1 MLLSM
6 REAILASIGAEMT
19 RDPNVVVIGQDIGIF
34 GGPLKSTEG
43 LLDRFGPD
51 RILEMPI
58 CESGMTAMAVG
69 AALTGLRPI
78 VEIMFTDLLP
88 VATTSIVQVAAAF
101 RYMTDGLGIV
111 PMVIRARGG
120 DGPYRAHP
128 QNYEALFSHAPGLVV
143 VFPSNPADAM
153 GLMRSAIRADDPVLF
168 IENIFLYNAPKGEV
182 PEGAEFAIPLGS
194 ANVVR
199 SGKDVTVATYG
210 RAVRTSLAAAEQ
222 LAAEGIDAEIV
233 DLRTV
238 RPIDRATV
246 LASIEKTG
254 RMLSVHEAW
263 LHGGIGGELV
273 AEVLEEGWS
282 LLKAPPV
289 RIGAP
294 PVSVP
299 WAEPLRDLFVPTAG
313 RIADECRKLV
323 RS

>member
-1 MLLSM
+1 MVLSM
-6 REAILASIGAEMT
+6 REAILASIDAEMA
-19 RDPNVVVIGQDIGIF
+19 RDSNVIVVGQDIGIF

-43 LLDRFGPD
+43 LLERFGPD
-51 RILEMPI
+51 RVLEMPI

-101 RYMTDGLGIV
+101 RYMTDGKGAV

-128 QNYEALFSHAPGLVV
+128 QNYEALFSHAPGLIV
-143 VFPSNPADAM
+143 VFPSNPGDAM
-153 GLMRSAIRADDPVLF
+153 GLMRAAIRTDDPVLF

-182 PEGAEFAIPLGS
+182 PEGNEFVVPLGT
-194 ANVVR
+194 ANIAR
-199 SGKDVTVATYG
+199 AGKDVTVVTYG

-222 LAAEGIDAEIV
+222 LSAEGIDAEVV

-238 RPIDRATV
+238 CPIDRERV
-246 LASIEKTG
+246 LGSVEKTG
-254 RMLSVHEAW
+254 RLLTVHEAW
-263 LHGGIGGELV
+263 LYGGIGAELV
-273 AEVLEEGWS
+273 AEVVEEGWS
-282 LLKAPPV
+282 RLKAPPM

-299 WAEPLRDLFVPTAG
+299 WAEPLRDVFVPTRGAVTD
-313 RIADECRKLV
+313 ACRTLV
-323 RS
+323 RA